1 MCARMQSPGAAM
13 KSLLVVGAVV
23 LILGLL
29 SFFVPIPHYEH
40 HGLNAGDVH
49 IGVTTE
55 HNNLVPPVVSVVLVI
70 AGAGLMIA
78 GRPGR
83 QS

>member
-1 MCARMQSPGAAM
+1 MQSPEAAM

-55 HNNLVPPVVSVVLVI
+55 PQQFGTPR
-70 AGAGLMIA
+70 G
-78 GRPGR
+78 
-83 QS
+83 

>member
-1 MCARMQSPGAAM
+1 M

-40 HGLNAGDVH
+40 TGSTRATCTSGDH
-49 IGVTTE
+49 
-55 HNNLVPPVVSVVLVI
+55 
-70 AGAGLMIA
+70 
-78 GRPGR
+78 
-83 QS
+83 

>member
-1 MCARMQSPGAAM
+1 M
-13 KSLLVVGAVV
+13 KSLLAVGAVV